1 MRGNCMKQSS
11 FSFTKPIIEN
21 LTYSMKQDCDI
32 TKMAGQQFPIEIG
45 TDVGLMEAI
54 CEAVV
59 KITLKVN
66 NDTFPY
72 DIVLVMSTKVKW
84 EEDVSKEMLES
95 ILNKNIPAT
104 LLSYARPIIS
114 LITSYSNYKPFDLP
128 FLDLRNPN

>member
-1 MRGNCMKQSS
+1 MKQSS
-11 FSFTKPIIEN
+11 FAFSKPIIEN
-21 LTYSMKQDCDI
+21 LTYSLKQDCDI
-32 TKMAGQQFPIEIG
+32 TKNVGQQFPIEVG

-59 KITLKVN
+59 KITLKIN
-66 NDTFPY
+66 NDNFPY
-72 DIVLVMSTKVKW
+72 DITLVMSTKVKW
-84 EEDVSKEMLES
+84 EDDVSKEMLES

-128 FLDLRNPN
+128 FLDLRNSD